1 MNNPTL
7 KLWKKIILFFTP
19 SVFGVY
25 LIHVHAII
33 WGMMENRF
41 AWIAELS
48 FGKILVA
55 LAICISGIF
64 VGGLL
69 IEKIRI
75 ELFKWLRVQTI
86 IDKITEFILKTIRML
101 YNKRGERYTK

>member
-1 MNNPTL
+1 M
-7 KLWKKIILFFTP
+7 K
-19 SVFGVY
+19 G
-25 LIHVHAII
+25 
-33 WGMMENRF
+33 RF

-86 IDKITEFILKTIRML
+86 IDKITEFALKNIRML

>member
-1 MNNPTL
+1 
-7 KLWKKIILFFTP
+7 
-19 SVFGVY
+19 
-25 LIHVHAII
+25 
-33 WGMMENRF
+33 MENRF

-48 FGKILVA
+48 FGKILVT
-55 LAICISGIF
+55 LTICISGIF

-86 IDKITEFILKTIRML
+86 IDKITEFALKNIRML